1 MVYNVSV
8 SDVSFLETHFTERV
22 QLYIAVTHLL
32 PCGAVTVT
40 PFISPAVLFVLPISY
55 FLMFITVQTVCQF
68 RTAGVITRFLW
79 LSWHDIHLLIFGHIK
94 SRRPVFVTA
103 PRLGS
108 YLLFHATIITHS
120 LLYYTIFYC
129 QVFFFGIERAAEQII
144 SLLFHDLAHI
154 YYFTVLL

>member
-1 MVYNVSV
+1 MIFPSHLFMIVIIHYLSPRLRCIC
-8 SDVSFLETHFTERV
+8 SWWWKQTDIRFDSSFV
-22 QLYIAVTHLL
+22 PVTHLL

-55 FLMFITVQTVCQF
+55 FFMLLAVQTVCQF

-144 SLLFHDLAHI
+144 
-154 YYFTVLL
+154 